1 MRILHISDTHIGGA
15 LDFCKEALDQTLEE
29 VKRDKYDLIIHS
41 GDLTQGG
48 RREQFIQAKEILSG
62 IDIPYI
68 VLAGNHD
75 ARSGGLSLFEEYIG
89 PLDGVRDLGDAVVIY
104 VNSAMEDKDQ
114 GRMGMVKF
122 NLMRKA
128 LNDYSEKLIK
138 IIAIHHHVI
147 PIPMAGRER
156 NVLYNAGDMLDI
168 ILKEDVDLVLSGH
181 RHYPNIYQIENTVF
195 INAGTTSATKTRCG
209 DVNSYNIIDIDQKA
223 RKVRT
228 IRIDGKTQ
236 AYSFPKREKRIFS
249 DLGDRKFRAV
259 HTANTLISESSAFLK
274 RNFTNAMDTIKGLEP
289 DLMVHCGGIVKEG
302 IAKDYDEA
310 VSYLTELKF
319 PIVYTPAGRD
329 INFLGYYLF
338 PTYFGGIDQRF
349 SNGKILF
356 QGVSSAE
363 YDSQEGIVG
372 PSQRKVLLKKLQSP
386 ENLKAVFI
394 HHNVLPIPHSRE
406 KGLLEDSGD
415 LLRELVDAQIDLVL
429 TGTSSHPFAA
439 RVENTIVVNANSL
452 SSVYQRSIF
461 GNSFNI
467 IDIYEEAIAVFE
479 VNSLWGRRRLLGIWE
494 RNKKQENNTGGFLW
508 P

>member
-1 MRILHISDTHIGGA
+1 MKILHISDTHIGGPSDFCHDA
-15 LDFCKEALDQTLEE
+15 LDKSLKEAEKE
-29 VKRDKYDLIIHS
+29 KYDLIIHS
-41 GDLTQGG
+41 GDITQGG
-48 RREQFIQAKEILSG
+48 KREEFIKAKEILSG
-62 IDIPYI
+62 FDIPYI

-75 ARSGGLSLFEEYIG
+75 ARSGGLTLFEEYIG
-89 PLDGVRDLGDAVVIY
+89 PLNGVRELGEAVIIY
-104 VNSAMEDKDQ
+104 VNSAVEDKDQ
-114 GRMGMVKF
+114 GRVGMVKF
-122 NLMRKA
+122 NMMRKA
-128 LNDYSEKLIK
+128 MNDYSEKLIK
-138 IIAIHHHVI
+138 ILAIHHHVI

-156 NVLYNAGDMLDI
+156 NVLYNAGDMLDL

-181 RHYPNIYQIENTVF
+181 RHYPNIYQIESTVF

-209 DVNSYNIIDIDQKA
+209 DVNSYNIINIDENT
-223 RKVRT
+223 RKVKT

-236 AYSFPKREKRIFS
+236 QYSFPKREKRVFS
-249 DLGDRKFRAV
+249 DLGDRKFKAV
-259 HTANTLISESSAFLK
+259 QIANTLISDSRAFLK
-274 RNFTNAMDTIKGLEP
+274 RNFTNAMDTIKELEP

-329 INFLGYYLF
+329 INYLGYYLF
-338 PTYFGGIDQRF
+338 PTYFGAIDQRY

-356 QGVSSAE
+356 QGVSSAQ

-372 PSQRKVLLKKLQSP
+372 PSQRKVLLRKLQSS
-386 ENLKAVFI
+386 EDLKAVFI

-415 LLRELVDAQIDLVL
+415 LLRQLADAQIDLVL

-479 VNSLWGRRRLLGIWE
+479 INSLWGRRRLLGIWE
-494 RNKKQENNTGGFLW
+494 RNRKSDHS
-508 P
+508 